1 MYLKRREFSKMAL
14 AAAAAPLGEL
24 FAATKP
30 NSIFNGVVI
39 GTITYSFREAANGAA
54 SNADTLLKMVVD
66 SGISHIELMPP
77 AAESYAGAPAAPGRG
92 GGGAGG
98 RGGSG
103 RGGPGGGG
111 GRGTQITSI
120 APGQSLP
127 VCPVPTADAA
137 AAGGG
142 GGARGGRGGSGRGG
156 GGGGGGRGA
165 GQTPEQLAATQA
177 YNDDLKK
184 WRLGVSMDKFKA
196 FGKMYNDAGVNIYCH
211 KLSPGVNASDA
222 EFDYYFN
229 IAKAMGATQISLEQG
244 PANDH
249 TQKLGDFAAKHGMMT
264 AYHAHLQATITAWDD
279 LIAQSKGNG
288 VNLDA
293 GHYMAGSGQ
302 SPIPAIEKY
311 AGMGRMCSLHLK
323 DRTSP
328 AHCELNLPWGQGET
342 PIVEILQTI
351 RKNKWKFP
359 ASIEL
364 EYQIPEGS
372 DPVTEVKKCLEYCK
386 KALA

>member
-1 MYLKRREFSKMAL
+1 
-14 AAAAAPLGEL
+14 
-24 FAATKP
+24 
-30 NSIFNGVVI
+30 
-39 GTITYSFREAANGAA
+39 
-54 SNADTLLKMVVD
+54 
-66 SGISHIELMPP
+66 
-77 AAESYAGAPAAPGRG
+77 
-92 GGGAGG
+92 
-98 RGGSG
+98 
-103 RGGPGGGG
+103 
-111 GRGTQITSI
+111 
-120 APGQSLP
+120 
-127 VCPVPTADAA
+127 
-137 AAGGG
+137 
-142 GGARGGRGGSGRGG
+142 
-156 GGGGGGRGA
+156 
-165 GQTPEQLAATQA
+165 
-177 YNDDLKK
+177 
-184 WRLGVSMDKFKA
+184 MDKFKA

-211 KLSPGVNASDA
+211 KLSPAANASDA

-302 SPIPAIEKY
+302 SPVPAIVKY
-311 AGMGRMCSLHLK
+311 ANMGRMCSLHLK

-342 PIVEILQTI
+342 PIAEILQTI

-359 ASIEL
+359 ATIEL
-364 EYQIPEGS
+364 EYQIPAGS
-372 DPVTEVKKCLEYCK
+372 DAVLEVKKCVEFCR

>member
-1 MYLKRREFSKMAL
+1 MYLKRREFSKLAL

-24 FAATKP
+24 FAAKP

-39 GTITYSFREAANGAA
+39 GTITYSFRSESAAANQAEP
-54 SNADTLLKMVVD
+54 LLKMVVD
-66 SGISHIELMPP
+66 SGISHIELMPS
-77 AAESYAGAPAAPGRG
+77 AAENFAGSPATQG
-92 GGGAGG
+92 GGGGG

-103 RGGPGGGG
+103 G
-111 GRGTQITSI
+111 
-120 APGQSLP
+120 
-127 VCPVPTADAA
+127 
-137 AAGGG
+137 
-142 GGARGGRGGSGRGG
+142 GGRGGSGRGG
-156 GGGGGGRGA
+156 GAGGGGGRALEYVAGQPLPVCPVPASGETAAAGGGGAARGGGRGGSGGGNRGGGGGGRG
-165 GQTPEQLAATQA
+165 QNPDAAA
-177 YNDDLKK
+177 AAEALKA

-196 FGKMYNDAGVNIYCH
+196 FGKLYNDAGVNIYCH
-211 KLSPGVNASDA
+211 KLSPAANASDA

-249 TQKLGDFAAKHGMMT
+249 TQKLGDFAARHGMMT

-293 GHYMAGSGQ
+293 GHYVAGSGQ
-302 SPIPAIEKY
+302 SPIPAITKY
-311 AGMGRMCSLHLK
+311 ANMNRMCSLHLK
-323 DRTSP
+323 DRTTP

-342 PIVEILQTI
+342 PIAEILQTI

-359 ASIEL
+359 ATIEL

-372 DPVTEVKKCLEYCK
+372 NAVLEVRKCVEFCR

>member
-1 MYLKRREFSKMAL
+1 MYLNLKRREFSKLAL

-24 FAATKP
+24 FAAKP

-39 GTITYSFREAANGAA
+39 GTITYSFRSEVPGSSQAEP
-54 SNADTLLKMVVD
+54 LLKMVVD

-77 AAESYAGAPAAPGRG
+77 AAEAYAGSPAVQGR

-98 RGGSG
+98 GGGARGGSGG

-111 GRGTQITSI
+111 GRGPQVTSI
-120 APGQSLP
+120 APGQALP
-127 VCPVPTADAA
+127 VCAVNSEAS

-142 GGARGGRGGSGRGG
+142 GAARGGGRGGSGRGG
-156 GGGGGGRGA
+156 GGGGRGG
-165 GQTPEQLAATQA
+165 GQTPEQQAAA
-177 YNDDLKK
+177 DELKN
-184 WRLGVSMDKFKA
+184 WRVSVPMDKFKA

-211 KLSPGVNASDA
+211 KLSPGANASDA

-249 TQKLGDFAAKHGMMT
+249 TQKLGDFAVKHGMMT

-302 SPIPAIEKY
+302 SPVPAIEKY
-311 AGMGRMCSLHLK
+311 ANMGRMCSLHLK

-359 ASIEL
+359 ATIEL

-372 DPVTEVKKCLEYCK
+372 NAVLEVKKCVEYCR

>member
-1 MYLKRREFSKMAL
+1 MYLKRREFSKLAL

-24 FAATKP
+24 FAAKP
-30 NSIFNGVVI
+30 NSVFNGVVI
-39 GTITYSFREAANGAA
+39 GTITYSFRSEVPGSSEAEP
-54 SNADTLLKMVVD
+54 LLKMVVD

-77 AAESYAGAPAAPGRG
+77 AAEAYAGSPAPANRG
-92 GGGAGG
+92 GGGGGARGGSGGG
-98 RGGSG
+98 RGGA
-103 RGGPGGGG
+103 GGGG
-111 GRGTQITSI
+111 GRGPQVTSI
-120 APGQSLP
+120 APGESLP
-127 VCPVPTADAA
+127 VCAVPSEADAA
-137 AAGGG
+137 
-142 GGARGGRGGSGRGG
+142 GGAARGGGRGGSGRGG
-156 GGGGGGRGA
+156 GGGRGGGEM
-165 GQTPEQLAATQA
+165 TPEQQA
-177 YNDDLKK
+177 LKD
-184 WRLGVSMDKFKA
+184 WRLSVPMDKFKA

-211 KLSPGVNASDA
+211 KLSPAANASDA

-293 GHYMAGSGQ
+293 GHYMAGSGK

-311 AGMGRMCSLHLK
+311 AGMNRMCSLHLK

-342 PIVEILQTI
+342 PVAEILQTI

-364 EYQIPEGS
+364 EYQIPAGS
-372 DPVTEVKKCLEYCK
+372 DAVLEVKKCVEFCR

>member
-1 MYLKRREFSKMAL
+1 MHLKRREFSKLAL

-24 FAATKP
+24 FAAKP

-39 GTITYSFREAANGAA
+39 GTITYSFRSEVPGSNEAEP
-54 SNADTLLKMVVD
+54 LLKMVVD

-77 AAESYAGAPAAPGRG
+77 AAEAYAGSPAVANRG
-92 GGGAGG
+92 SGGGARGGSGGG
-98 RGGSG
+98 RGGA
-103 RGGPGGGG
+103 GGGG
-111 GRGTQITSI
+111 GRGPQITSI
-120 APGQSLP
+120 APGESLP
-127 VCPVPTADAA
+127 VCAVPSAADA

-142 GGARGGRGGSGRGG
+142 GSARGGGRGGSGRGG
-156 GGGGGGRGA
+156 GGGGRNGG
-165 GQTPEQLAATQA
+165 GQTPEQMAATQA
-177 YNDDLKK
+177 ANDELKK
-184 WRLGVSMDKFKA
+184 WRTSVSMDKFKA

-211 KLSPGVNASDA
+211 KLSPAANASDA

-249 TQKLGDFAAKHGMMT
+249 TQKLGDFAVKHGMMT

-293 GHYMAGSGQ
+293 GHYVAGGGGN
-302 SPIPAIEKY
+302 PIDAITKY
-311 AGMGRMCSLHLK
+311 ANMGRMCSLHLK
-323 DRTSP
+323 DRTTP

-342 PIVEILQTI
+342 PIAEILQTI

-359 ASIEL
+359 ATIEL
-364 EYQIPEGS
+364 EYQIPAGS
-372 DPVTEVKKCLEYCK
+372 DAVLEVKKCVEFCR

>member
-1 MYLKRREFSKMAL
+1 MLILKRREFSKLAL
-14 AAAAAPLGEL
+14 LTAAAPLREL
-24 FAATKP
+24 WAAKP
-30 NSIFNGVVI
+30 NSIIDGVTI
-39 GTITYSFREAANGAA
+39 GTITYSFRSEVPGSSEAEP
-54 SNADTLLKMVVD
+54 LLKMVVD

-77 AAESYAGAPAAPGRG
+77 AAENYAGSPAATAGR

-98 RGGSG
+98 GGGARGGSGGGRAGGAGGGGAAGGGRGLQADGTLPVCATSETASAAGGGAG

-111 GRGTQITSI
+111 
-120 APGQSLP
+120 A
-127 VCPVPTADAA
+127 
-137 AAGGG
+137 
-142 GGARGGRGGSGRGG
+142 GRGGSGRGG
-156 GGGGGGRGA
+156 GGGRGGGN
-165 GQTPEQLAATQA
+165 AAELTA
-177 YNDDLKK
+177 
-184 WRLGVSMDKFKA
+184 WRLAQPMTKFTE
-196 FGKMYNDAGVNIYCH
+196 FGKMYNNAGVNIYCH
-211 KLSPGVNASDA
+211 KLAPGNGASDA

-244 PANDH
+244 PATEH

-293 GHYMAGSGQ
+293 GHYVAGGGGN
-302 SPIPAIEKY
+302 PLDAITKY
-311 AGMGRMCSLHLK
+311 ANMGRMCSLHLK
-323 DRTSP
+323 DRTTP

-342 PIVEILQTI
+342 PIAAILQAI

-359 ASIEL
+359 ATIEL
-364 EYQIPEGS
+364 EYQIPAGS
-372 DPVTEVKKCLEYCK
+372 DAVTEVKKCYEFCK

>member
-1 MYLKRREFSKMAL
+1 MYLKRREFSKLAL

-24 FAATKP
+24 FAAKP

-39 GTITYSFREAANGAA
+39 GTITYSFRSEAQA
-54 SNADTLLKMVVD
+54 SNEAEPLLKMVVD
-66 SGISHIELMPP
+66 SGISHIELMPSAAENYAGSP
-77 AAESYAGAPAAPGRG
+77 AAGGRG
-92 GGGAGG
+92 GGGGGGG

-103 RGGPGGGG
+103 GGRGGAGG
-111 GRGTQITSI
+111 GRGPQVTSI
-120 APGQSLP
+120 APGESLP
-127 VCPVPTADAA
+127 VCAVPSADA

-142 GGARGGRGGSGRGG
+142 AARGGGGRGGSGRGG
-156 GGGGGGRGA
+156 GGGGRGGG
-165 GQTPEQLAATQA
+165 GTPEQMAAA
-177 YNDDLKK
+177 EELKK
-184 WRLGVSMDKFKA
+184 WRLSVPMDKFKA

-264 AYHAHLQATITAWDD
+264 AYHAHTQATITAWDD
-279 LIAQSKGNG
+279 LLAQSRGNG

-293 GHYMAGSGQ
+293 GHYVAGSGQ
-302 SPIPAIEKY
+302 SPVPAIQKY
-311 AGMGRMCSLHLK
+311 ADMNRMCSLHLK
-323 DRTSP
+323 DRTTP

-342 PIVEILQTI
+342 PIAEILQLI

-359 ASIEL
+359 ATIEL
-364 EYQIPEGS
+364 EYQIPAGS
-372 DPVTEVKKCLEYCK
+372 DAVLEVKKCVEFCR

>member
-1 MYLKRREFSKMAL
+1 MYLKRREFSKLAL

-24 FAATKP
+24 FAAKP

-39 GTITYSFREAANGAA
+39 GTITYSFRSEVPGSSEAEP
-54 SNADTLLKMVVD
+54 LLKMVVD

-77 AAESYAGAPAAPGRG
+77 AAEAYAGSPQAANRG
-92 GGGAGG
+92 GGGGGGG

-103 RGGPGGGG
+103 GGRGGAGGGG
-111 GRGTQITSI
+111 GRGPQVTSI
-120 APGQSLP
+120 APGESLP
-127 VCPVPTADAA
+127 VCTVPSADAA
-137 AAGGG
+137 GGP
-142 GGARGGRGGSGRGG
+142 GGAARGGGRGGSGRGG
-156 GGGGGGRGA
+156 GGGRNGGGA
-165 GQTPEQLAATQA
+165 SPEQMAAA
-177 YNDDLKK
+177 EELKK
-184 WRLGVSMDKFKA
+184 WRLSVPMDKFKA

-211 KLSPGVNASDA
+211 KLSPAANASDA

-244 PANDH
+244 PANEH
-249 TQKLGDFAAKHGMMT
+249 TQKLGDFAVKHGMMT

-293 GHYMAGSGQ
+293 GHYVAGSGK
-302 SPIPAIEKY
+302 SPVPAIVKY
-311 AGMGRMCSLHLK
+311 AEMGRMCSLHLK
-323 DRTSP
+323 DRTTP

-342 PIVEILQTI
+342 PIAEILQTI

-359 ASIEL
+359 ATIEL
-364 EYQIPEGS
+364 EYQIPAGS
-372 DPVTEVKKCLEYCK
+372 DAVLEVKKCVEFCR

>member
-1 MYLKRREFSKMAL
+1 MYLKRREFSKLAL

-24 FAATKP
+24 FAAKP

-39 GTITYSFREAANGAA
+39 GTITYSFRSEVPASSEAEP
-54 SNADTLLKMVVD
+54 LLKMVVD

-77 AAESYAGAPAAPGRG
+77 AAEAYAGSPAPANRG
-92 GGGAGG
+92 GGGGG
-98 RGGSG
+98 GARGGSG
-103 RGGPGGGG
+103 GGRGGGGG
-111 GRGTQITSI
+111 GRGPQVTSI
-120 APGQSLP
+120 APGESLP
-127 VCPVPTADAA
+127 VCAVPSADAA
-137 AAGGG
+137 GGAGGA
-142 GGARGGRGGSGRGG
+142 ARGGGRGGSGRGG
-156 GGGGGGRGA
+156 GGRGA
-165 GQTPEQLAATQA
+165 GETTPEQQA
-177 YNDDLKK
+177 LKD
-184 WRLGVSMDKFKA
+184 WRLSVPMDKFKA
-196 FGKMYNDAGVNIYCH
+196 FGKIYNDAGVNIYCH
-211 KLSPGVNASDA
+211 KLSPAANASDA

-293 GHYMAGSGQ
+293 GHYVAGGGGN
-302 SPIPAIEKY
+302 PLDAITKY
-311 AGMGRMCSLHLK
+311 ANMNRMCSLHLK
-323 DRTSP
+323 DRTTP

-342 PIVEILQTI
+342 PIAEILQTI

-359 ASIEL
+359 ATIEL
-364 EYQIPEGS
+364 EYQIPAGS
-372 DPVTEVKKCLEYCK
+372 DAVLEVKKCVEFCR

>member
-1 MYLKRREFSKMAL
+1 MYLKRREFSKLAL

-24 FAATKP
+24 FAAKP

-39 GTITYSFREAANGAA
+39 GTITYSFRSEVPASSEAEP
-54 SNADTLLKMVVD
+54 LLKMVVD

-77 AAESYAGAPAAPGRG
+77 AAEAYAGSPAPANRG
-92 GGGAGG
+92 G
-98 RGGSG
+98 
-103 RGGPGGGG
+103 
-111 GRGTQITSI
+111 
-120 APGQSLP
+120 
-127 VCPVPTADAA
+127 
-137 AAGGG
+137 GGG
-142 GGARGGRGGSGRGG
+142 GGARGGSGGGRGSGGGGRGPQVTSIAPGESLPVCAVPSEDAAGGAGGAARGGGRGGSGRGG
-156 GGGGGGRGA
+156 GGGGRGA
-165 GQTPEQLAATQA
+165 GEMTPEQQA
-177 YNDDLKK
+177 LKD
-184 WRLGVSMDKFKA
+184 WRLSVPMDKFKA

-211 KLSPGVNASDA
+211 KLSPAANASDA

-293 GHYMAGSGQ
+293 GHYVAGSGK

-311 AGMGRMCSLHLK
+311 ANMNRMCSLHLK
-323 DRTSP
+323 DRTTP

-342 PIVEILQTI
+342 PIAEILQTI

-359 ASIEL
+359 ATIEL
-364 EYQIPEGS
+364 EYQIPAGS
-372 DPVTEVKKCLEYCK
+372 DAVLEVKKCVEFCR

>member
-1 MYLKRREFSKMAL
+1 MYLKRREFSKLAL

-24 FAATKP
+24 FAAKP
-30 NSIFNGVVI
+30 NSIFNGVVV

-54 SNADTLLKMVVD
+54 NSAEPLLKMIVD

-77 AAESYAGAPAAPGRG
+77 AAENYAGAPAAPGRG
-92 GGGAGG
+92 GGGGG

-103 RGGPGGGG
+103 GGRGGSGGG
-111 GRGTQITSI
+111 GRGNQLASI

-127 VCPVPTADAA
+127 VCPVPAAD

-142 GGARGGRGGSGRGG
+142 GAARGGGRGGSGRGG
-156 GGGGGGRGA
+156 GGGGFGGRGG
-165 GQTPEQLAATQA
+165 GQTPEQLAAAQA

-184 WRLGVSMDKFKA
+184 WRLSVPMDKFKA
-196 FGKMYNDAGVNIYCH
+196 FGKMYNDAGVDIYCH
-211 KLSPGVNASDA
+211 KLSPGANASDA

-302 SPIPAIEKY
+302 SPIPAIQKY
-311 AGMGRMCSLHLK
+311 AEMNRMCSLHLK

-359 ASIEL
+359 ATIEL

-372 DPVTEVKKCLEYCK
+372 NAVLEVRKCVEFCR

>member
-1 MYLKRREFSKMAL
+1 MYLKRREFSKLAL

-24 FAATKP
+24 FAAKP
-30 NSIFNGVVI
+30 NSVFNGVVI
-39 GTITYSFREAANGAA
+39 GTITYSFRSEMPGSSEAEP
-54 SNADTLLKMVVD
+54 LLKMVVD

-77 AAESYAGAPAAPGRG
+77 AAEAYAGSPAPANRG
-92 GGGAGG
+92 GG
-98 RGGSG
+98 
-103 RGGPGGGG
+103 
-111 GRGTQITSI
+111 
-120 APGQSLP
+120 
-127 VCPVPTADAA
+127 
-137 AAGGG
+137 GGG
-142 GGARGGRGGSGRGG
+142 GGARGGSGGGRGGAGGGGGRAQIASIAPGESLPVCAVPSEADAAGGAARGGGGRGGSGRGG
-156 GGGGGGRGA
+156 GGGGRGGGEM
-165 GQTPEQLAATQA
+165 TPEQQA
-177 YNDDLKK
+177 LKD
-184 WRLGVSMDKFKA
+184 WRLSVPMDKFKA

-211 KLSPGVNASDA
+211 KLSPAANASDA

-293 GHYMAGSGQ
+293 GHYMAGSGK

-311 AGMGRMCSLHLK
+311 AGMNRMCSLHLK

-342 PIVEILQTI
+342 PVAEILQTI

-364 EYQIPEGS
+364 EYQIPAGS
-372 DPVTEVKKCLEYCK
+372 DAVLEVKKCVEFCR

>member
-1 MYLKRREFSKMAL
+1 MYLKRREFSKLAL

-24 FAATKP
+24 FAAKP

-39 GTITYSFREAANGAA
+39 GTITYSFRSEVPGSSEAEP
-54 SNADTLLKMVVD
+54 LLKMVVD

-77 AAESYAGAPAAPGRG
+77 AAEAYAGSPAAANRG
-92 GGGAGG
+92 GGGGG
-98 RGGSG
+98 ARGGSG
-103 RGGPGGGG
+103 GGRGGGGG
-111 GRGTQITSI
+111 GRGPQVTSI
-120 APGQSLP
+120 APGESLP
-127 VCPVPTADAA
+127 VCAVSSADAA
-137 AAGGG
+137 GGAGGA
-142 GGARGGRGGSGRGG
+142 ARGGGRGGSGRGG
-156 GGGGGGRGA
+156 GGGRGA
-165 GQTPEQLAATQA
+165 GETTPEQQA
-177 YNDDLKK
+177 LKD
-184 WRLGVSMDKFKA
+184 WRLSVPMDKFKA
-196 FGKMYNDAGVNIYCH
+196 FGKIYNDAGVNIYCH
-211 KLSPGVNASDA
+211 KLSPAANASDA

-249 TQKLGDFAAKHGMMT
+249 TQKLGDFAVKHGMMT

-293 GHYMAGSGQ
+293 GHYVAGGGGN
-302 SPIPAIEKY
+302 PIDAITKY
-311 AGMGRMCSLHLK
+311 ANMNRMCSLHLK
-323 DRTSP
+323 DRTTP

-342 PIVEILQTI
+342 PVAEILQTI

-359 ASIEL
+359 ATIEL
-364 EYQIPEGS
+364 EYQIPAGS
-372 DPVTEVKKCLEYCK
+372 DAVLEVKKCVEFCR

>member
-1 MYLKRREFSKMAL
+1 MYLKRREFSKLAL

-24 FAATKP
+24 FAAKP
-30 NSIFNGVVI
+30 NSIFDGVVI
-39 GTITYSFREAANGAA
+39 GTITYSFRSEVPASSEAEP
-54 SNADTLLKMVVD
+54 LLKMVVD

-77 AAESYAGAPAAPGRG
+77 AAENYAGSPAATQSRG
-92 GGGAGG
+92 GGGGG

-103 RGGPGGGG
+103 AGRGGGGG
-111 GRGTQITSI
+111 GRVPAVTSI

-127 VCPVPTADAA
+127 VCAA
-137 AAGGG
+137 GNAEEAGGG
-142 GGARGGRGGSGRGG
+142 GGARAGRGGSGGRGG
-156 GGGGGGRGA
+156 GGGRVGGEM
-165 GQTPEQLAATQA
+165 TPEQEA
-177 YNDDLKK
+177 LKK
-184 WRLGVSMDKFKA
+184 WRLSVSMDKFRA

-211 KLSPGVNASDA
+211 KLSPGANASDA

-229 IAKAMGATQISLEQG
+229 IAKAMGATQISLEQS

-249 TQKLGDFAAKHGMMT
+249 TQKLGDFAVKHGMMVG
-264 AYHAHLQATITAWDD
+264 YHAHTQATITAWDD

-288 VNLDA
+288 VNLDC
-293 GHYMAGSGQ
+293 GHYVAGSGQ

-311 AGMGRMCSLHLK
+311 AGMGRMTSLHLK
-323 DRTSP
+323 DRTTP
-328 AHCELNLPWGQGET
+328 AHCALNLPWGQGET
-342 PIVEILQTI
+342 PIAQILQTI

-364 EYQIPEGS
+364 EYQIPQGS
-372 DPVTEVKKCLEYCK
+372 DAVIEVKKCVEFCR

>member
-1 MYLKRREFSKMAL
+1 MYLKRREFSKLAL

-24 FAATKP
+24 FAAKP

-39 GTITYSFREAANGAA
+39 GTITYSFRSEVPASSEAEP
-54 SNADTLLKMVVD
+54 LLKMVVD

-77 AAESYAGAPAAPGRG
+77 AAESYAGSPAAVGARG
-92 GGGAGG
+92 GGGGG

-103 RGGPGGGG
+103 GGRGGGRGNSGGGG
-111 GRGTQITSI
+111 GRGLAAI
-120 APGQSLP
+120 APGQALP
-127 VCPVPTADAA
+127 VCPGGNAE

-142 GGARGGRGGSGRGG
+142 GGAARGGRGGSGGG
-156 GGGGGGRGA
+156 RGGGGRG
-165 GQTPEQLAATQA
+165 GGELSPEQLA
-177 YNDDLKK
+177 LKH
-184 WRLGVSMDKFKA
+184 WRLSVPMDKFKA

-211 KLSPGVNASDA
+211 KLSPAANASDA

-229 IAKAMGATQISLEQG
+229 IARAMGATQISLEQG

-249 TQKLGDFAAKHGMMT
+249 TQKLGDFAVKHGMMV

-279 LIAQSKGNG
+279 LLAQSKGNG

-342 PIVEILQTI
+342 PIAQILQTI

-359 ASIEL
+359 ATIEL
-364 EYQIPEGS
+364 EYQIPAGS
-372 DPVTEVKKCLEYCK
+372 DAVTEVKKCLEYCK

>member
-1 MYLKRREFSKMAL
+1 M
-14 AAAAAPLGEL
+14 
-24 FAATKP
+24 
-30 NSIFNGVVI
+30 
-39 GTITYSFREAANGAA
+39 
-54 SNADTLLKMVVD
+54 
-66 SGISHIELMPP
+66 
-77 AAESYAGAPAAPGRG
+77 
-92 GGGAGG
+92 
-98 RGGSG
+98 
-103 RGGPGGGG
+103 
-111 GRGTQITSI
+111 
-120 APGQSLP
+120 
-127 VCPVPTADAA
+127 
-137 AAGGG
+137 
-142 GGARGGRGGSGRGG
+142 
-156 GGGGGGRGA
+156 
-165 GQTPEQLAATQA
+165 TPEQQA
-177 YNDDLKK
+177 LKD
-184 WRLGVSMDKFKA
+184 WRLSVPMDKFKA

-211 KLSPGVNASDA
+211 KLSPAANASDA

-293 GHYMAGSGQ
+293 GHYVAGSGK

-311 AGMGRMCSLHLK
+311 ANMNRMCSLHLK
-323 DRTSP
+323 DRTTP

-342 PIVEILQTI
+342 PIAEILQTI

-359 ASIEL
+359 ATIEL
-364 EYQIPEGS
+364 EYQIPAGS
-372 DPVTEVKKCLEYCK
+372 DAVLEVKKCVEFCR

>member
-1 MYLKRREFSKMAL
+1 MYLKRREFSKLAL

-24 FAATKP
+24 FAAKP
-30 NSIFNGVVI
+30 NSIFNGVTI
-39 GTITYSFREAANGAA
+39 GTITYSFRSEVPGSSEAEP
-54 SNADTLLKMVVD
+54 LLKMVVD

-77 AAESYAGAPAAPGRG
+77 AAEAYAGSPAAANRG
-92 GGGAGG
+92 GGGGGGG

-103 RGGPGGGG
+103 RGGGG
-111 GRGTQITSI
+111 GRGPQITSI
-120 APGQSLP
+120 APGESLP
-127 VCPVPTADAA
+127 VCAVPSADA

-142 GGARGGRGGSGRGG
+142 GGGRGGSGRGG
-156 GGGGGGRGA
+156 GGGGRGGG
-165 GQTPEQLAATQA
+165 GTPEQMAAA
-177 YNDDLKK
+177 EELKK
-184 WRLGVSMDKFKA
+184 WRTTVSMDKFKA

-211 KLSPGVNASDA
+211 KLSPAANASDA

-302 SPIPAIEKY
+302 SPVPAIVKY
-311 AGMGRMCSLHLK
+311 ANMGRMCSLHLK

-342 PIVEILQTI
+342 PIAEILTTI

-359 ASIEL
+359 ATIEL
-364 EYQIPEGS
+364 EYQIPAGS
-372 DPVTEVKKCLEYCK
+372 DAVLEVKKCVEFCR